1 MENNQQKP
9 HAIMFAYPLQG
20 HVIPFVHL
28 ALKLASNGFI
38 ITFVNTLSIHHHIT
52 KSQPTSAAADN
63 NIFAGAR
70 DSGLDIRYMTI
81 TDGFPLGF
89 DRSLNHDQFMEGLLH
104 VFSSHVDEL
113 VGKVVHSDPPVTCL
127 ISDTFFVWSSMIAD
141 KYNLVNVSFWSE
153 PVLVLTLYYHLDLLK
168 KNGHFASQGMSR
180 HLFIYFIFVIKID
193 NLYFLVIF
201 FSFFNF
207 NIINC

>member
-1 MENNQQKP
+1 MENNQLQKP

-28 ALKLASNGFI
+28 ALKLASKGFI
-38 ITFVNTLSIHHHIT
+38 ITFVNTLSIHHHIR
-52 KSQPTSAAADN
+52 KSQPSSADS

-70 DSGLDIRYMTI
+70 KSGLDIRYMTI

-89 DRSLNHDQFMEGLLH
+89 DRSLNHDQFMEGVLH

-127 ISDTFFVWSSMIAD
+127 IADTFFVWSSMIAN
-141 KYNLVNVSFWSE
+141 KYNLVNVSFWTE
-153 PVLVLTLYYHLDLLK
+153 PVLVLSLYYHLDLLR
-168 KNGHFASQGMSR
+168 KNGHFASQGTYFSLPSPL
-180 HLFIYFIFVIKID
+180 LFFNFVTKID
-193 NLYFLVIF
+193 NL
-201 FSFFNF
+201 SFGDFTF
-207 NIINC
+207 